1 MLQIQD
7 KENTVAI
14 FGYIAVLEEKKIG
27 GKRSVL
33 SETNLIAKMV

>member
-14 FGYIAVLEEKKIG
+14 FGYIAVLER
-27 GKRSVL
+27 GKGL
-33 SETNLIAKMV
+33 FYLKPI

>member
-14 FGYIAVLEEKKIG
+14 FGYIAVLEGEKIG